1 MSERRWRE
9 AGRPHRGAGCS
20 PGLPWGG
27 HAESSRG
34 ARGPPGAADR
44 GPSRAVGGRGPP
56 GRHRGADRAP
66 GAVLSVSQSPEG
78 LKTRGPNHRAVLTA
92 PGHSANALT
101 LLPGRPRATYPT
113 EITKGGTQA
122 SAHSRRQRQLSVL
135 RGYQVLELRFCHLI
149 YLLEAN
155 AILMPILQ
163 KRKLRCKEVE

>member
-1 MSERRWRE
+1 ML
-9 AGRPHRGAGCS
+9 AAALGS
-20 PGLPWGG
+20 PGEDMQKAVGGPGGLP
-27 HAESSRG
+27 ERLIE
-34 ARGPPGAADR
+34 